1 MVRKIAL
8 GEKIRYPKTMPANL
22 SSAEAAKGRT
32 WYFVGGGLCALVGLF
47 AILRPGVATVAI
59 EQFLGIIFIASGLAL
74 LLSALFGK
82 AKKHRLLDLAS
93 SALRLIVG
101 ILLIA
106 KALNG
111 VIALT
116 LVVAA
121 IFIVEGIFGLIF
133 ALKFRGKNPAW
144 IWMLLN
150 AIAAFVLG
158 GMLFANFPSDAA
170 WAIGLLFGIN
180 SLILGVS
187 LIMFA
192 VAMPRSKEV

>member
-1 MVRKIAL
+1 
-8 GEKIRYPKTMPANL
+8 MPANL
-22 SSAEAAKGRT
+22 SSAEVAKGRT

-47 AILRPGVATVAI
+47 AILRPGAATVAI

-116 LVVAA
+116 LVMAA

>member
-1 MVRKIAL
+1 MTAQLSAAEVR
-8 GEKIRYPKTMPANL
+8 
-22 SSAEAAKGRT
+22 KGRT
-32 WYFVGGGLCALVGLF
+32 WYFVGGGLCVLAGLF

-59 EQFLGIIFIASGLAL
+59 EQFLGIVFVASGLAL

-116 LVVAA
+116 LVVAS

-150 AIAAFVLG
+150 ALAAFVLG

-180 SLILGVS
+180 CLILGVS

-192 VAMPRSKEV
+192 VAMPQLEEV

>member
-1 MVRKIAL
+1 
-8 GEKIRYPKTMPANL
+8 MPANL
-22 SSAEAAKGRT
+22 SSADVAKGRT
-32 WYFVGGGLCALVGLF
+32 WYFVGGGLSALVGVF
-47 AILRPGVATVAI
+47 AILRPGAATFAI

-74 LLSALFGK
+74 LLSALLGK

-116 LVVAA
+116 LVVAS

-192 VAMPRSKEV
+192 VAMPQLKEV

>member
-1 MVRKIAL
+1 
-8 GEKIRYPKTMPANL
+8 MPANISPSEL
-22 SSAEAAKGRT
+22 ASGRT
-32 WYFVGGGLCALVGLF
+32 WYFVGGGLSALIGVL
-47 AILRPGVATVAI
+47 AIARPGLASFAI
-59 EQFLGIIFIASGLAL
+59 EQFLGFIFIASGIAL
-74 LLSALFGK
+74 LLSAAFGK
-82 AKKHRLLDLAS
+82 ARKHRVLDFLS
-93 SALRLIVG
+93 SALRLGVG

-111 VIALT
+111 VIAMT

-121 IFIVEGIFGLIF
+121 IFLVEGIFGVIF

-144 IWMLLN
+144 IWLLLN
-150 AIAAFVLG
+150 ALAAFVLG
-158 GMLFANFPSDAA
+158 GMLLAHFPSDAA

-192 VAMPRSKEV
+192 VAMPRLEEV